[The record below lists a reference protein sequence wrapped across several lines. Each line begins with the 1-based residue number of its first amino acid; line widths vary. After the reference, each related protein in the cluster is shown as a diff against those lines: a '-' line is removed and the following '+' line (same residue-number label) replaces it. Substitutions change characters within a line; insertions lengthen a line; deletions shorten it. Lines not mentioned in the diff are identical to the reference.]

1 MFQNSIGIVRKFL
14 VLKNSIYL
22 DISLKILSKKG
33 LVEKRRISKKTSMPL
48 YQVSSLL
55 LELPQMEPP
64 ILNQ

>member
-22 DISLKILSKKG
+22 DISLKILLKKD
-33 LVEKRRISKKTSMPL
+33 LVGKIKTLKKTSMSL